1 MAQIGQ
7 ILEIIEI
14 KEKLEFMKKE
24 HLIDE
29 WELPYE
35 SLLTRRSAAIFFLT
49 PCEEE
54 RLPEIW
60 AQLSQY
66 DNFKQR
72 ENTEKLLSQM
82 DYRVEFTPDKG
93 D

>member
-1 MAQIGQ
+1 MAQIGK
-7 ILEIIEI
+7 IPEIIEI
-14 KEKLEFMKKE
+14 KEKLECMKQD
-24 HLIDE
+24 HLIEE

-60 AQLSQY
+60 GQLNQY
-66 DNFKQR
+66 DSFKQR
-72 ENTEKLLSQM
+72 KNTEKFLSKM
-82 DYRVEFTPDKG
+82 DYRVEFTPDK
-93 D
+93 